1 MVVLT
6 KLFKSKSLLQKHEL
20 LLKKKTE
27 RKRGG
32 KTKTYWHPVNKK

>member
-20 LLKKKTE
+20 LLKKKQRE
-27 RKRGG
+27 RGG
-32 KTKTYWHPVNKK
+32 VKLKLTGTQ